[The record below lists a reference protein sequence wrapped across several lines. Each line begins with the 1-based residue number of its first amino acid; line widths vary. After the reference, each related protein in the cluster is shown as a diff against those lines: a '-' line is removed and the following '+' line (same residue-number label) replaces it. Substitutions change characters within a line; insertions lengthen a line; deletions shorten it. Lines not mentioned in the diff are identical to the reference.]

1 MKNKYG
7 IGIFVLLFMFIYL
20 ISYGAYHEAFNKEN
34 SSKNKSS
41 NELIQPNHMSGF
53 YLYEKNGYVVV
64 YESDKITPFEYTNIL
79 YEDLPD
85 LMKQE
90 IRNGKYM
97 KNAEELYGFLENYT
111 S

>member
-7 IGIFVLLFMFIYL
+7 IGIFVLLFLFIYF
-20 ISYGAYHEAFNKEN
+20 ISYGAYHESFQKEN
-34 SSKNKSS
+34 LSKNETLT
-41 NELIQPNHMSGF
+41 ELTQENQMTGY

-64 YESDKITPFEYTNIL
+64 FKSDKITPYEYTDIL

-85 LMKQE
+85 ILKQE
-90 IRNGKYM
+90 IQNGKYI